1 MDFLLIGLA
10 AVVGLAIGLLIGRS
24 MAAQSARRAALLE
37 GERNDALEH
46 AAKIQRAA
54 DERKSAVQA
63 AKQAEARVAT
73 ALAEAEAASAARD
86 EIQIALSALEGRH
99 AKAIEDYRS
108 EIAERERSLASLS
121 ERVKA
126 YDRAAERAAEKT
138 APAVADRANAGEAAV
153 APEPDRRAIDALER
167 ELKQTKQ
174 ELVTITREREES
186 RTASKRLQTRIRELN
201 RAQERLNASF
211 ADRNRRIAELEARLD
226 GKGDAQDSS
235 APPIAAPIFRPL
247 DVSALDELGAN
258 EVLVRAYRHDI
269 AAKDREIKA
278 LSELVT
284 RRERTIN
291 RLKKSASPAL
301 PDQAAIDAANGAP
314 NGLPNSAADHSAPD
328 RPIE

>member
-10 AVVGLAIGLLIGRS
+10 AVVGLGIGLLFGRS
-24 MAAQSARRAALLE
+24 MAAKSARIAAMLE

-54 DERKSAVQA
+54 DERKAAVQA

-73 ALAEAEAASAARD
+73 ALAEAQAASAARN
-86 EIQIALSALEGRH
+86 EIQSALSALEGRH

-108 EIAERERSLASLS
+108 EIAERERSMASLS

-126 YDRAAERAAEKT
+126 YERAAERAAEKT
-138 APAVADRANAGEAAV
+138 APAAADRANASAGEAAV
-153 APEPDRRAIDALER
+153 APEPDRRAIDALEG
-167 ELKQTKQ
+167 ELKQAKQ

-226 GKGDAQDSS
+226 EKGDAQGSS

-284 RRERTIN
+284 RRERTIS
-291 RLKKSASPAL
+291 RLKKSPSQAS
-301 PDQAAIDAANGAP
+301 PDQAALDAGSSGP
-314 NGLPNSAADHSAPD
+314 NGVADGAAD
-328 RPIE
+328 RPLE